1 MDVSPDLLLL
11 KDSTPIASGGLR
23 LVFPYPGDPSRLVKV
38 MRPDKVA
45 SRYGDEGGTWFRRNR
60 RHGEYILFVREI
72 REYIAGYASHGRSL
86 PFVQRIRGMVETD
99 LGLGLVLDAARDAQ
113 GNLAPT
119 LAKVIATG
127 GFDVRAQQAFEDFL
141 RDMLECDVVFSDLH
155 ERNLVYAVGTD
166 GVLRF
171 VMIDGLGSSTLI
183 PFKSFSRLLNRRSK
197 AKRIE
202 RLRKRVKLRTDAFAA
217 GTPVP

>member
-1 MDVSPDLLLL
+1 MDVSGEYLSL
-11 KDSTPIASGGLR
+11 KDSSPIAKGGLR

-72 REYIAGYASHGRSL
+72 REYIAAYASHGRSL
-86 PFVQRIRGMVETD
+86 PFVQRIRGLVETD
-99 LGLGLVLDAARDAQ
+99 LGLGLVLDAARDRE

-119 LAKVIATG
+119 LAKVIFSG
-127 GFDVRAQQAFEDFL
+127 GFDREAEEALATFL
-141 RDMLECDVVFSDLH
+141 REMQECDVVFADLH
-155 ERNLVYAVGTD
+155 ERNLVYAAGED
-166 GVLRF
+166 GKLRF
-171 VMIDGLGSSTLI
+171 VMIDGLGSSTIL
-183 PFKSFSRLLNRRSK
+183 PLKSWFPSLNRRSK

-202 RLRKRVKLRTDAFAA
+202 RLRKRVKGRLDAFNA
-217 GTPVP
+217 GTPMV